1 MQVDGINQPNG
12 HAYGLQKQQQEE
24 PEVEETTTESSEPTG
39 EESNGE
45 QEKGVIGLLQEGHFK
60 GVSDVRLRINFFDEL
75 AGIETAQKQAAAE
88 ENVNG
93 ILESVGGVVESFLGE
108 NELTE
113 EQTAGVSEAHDGFVQ
128 AVNAAGDDTTA
139 DLNNA
144 FEGFVD
150 LLENL
155 LALAPDPAPWESLI
169 ENLQASFTEAMDE
182 FTNELNSVSALP
194 ELSEPSGNGV
204 AYEKFL
210 AIYNEMRGIEPVS
223 QVLDEPEPP
232 EEPE

>member
-24 PEVEETTTESSEPTG
+24 PEIEETTTESAEPTG

-45 QEKGVIGLLQEGHFK
+45 QEKGVIRLLQEGHFK

-75 AGIETAQKQAAAE
+75 AGIETAQKQVATE

-113 EQTAGVSEAHDGFVQ
+113 KQAAGVSEAHDGFVQ
-128 AVNAAGDDTTA
+128 
-139 DLNNA
+139 
-144 FEGFVD
+144 EP
-150 LLENL
+150 E
-155 LALAPDPAPWESLI
+155 PWESFI

-182 FTNELNSVSALP
+182 FTNELNSASALP